1 MNFSCGGDLLW
12 NVEEEFRITLLL
24 YLKMP
29 LAGVKLL
36 IFFIIILEIIVLDN
50 QQQLL
55 FLIDPFDLLPQGDA
69 AQ

>member
-12 NVEEEFRITLLL
+12 NVEEKFWITLLL

-36 IFFIIILEIIVLDN
+36 IFFIIVLEIVVLDN
-50 QQQLL
+50 QRQLL

-69 AQ
+69 AR